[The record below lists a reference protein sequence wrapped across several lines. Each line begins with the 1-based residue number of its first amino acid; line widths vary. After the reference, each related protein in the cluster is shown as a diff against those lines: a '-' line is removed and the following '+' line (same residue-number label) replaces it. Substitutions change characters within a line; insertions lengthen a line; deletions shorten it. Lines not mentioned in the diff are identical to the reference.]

1 MMNLIAALVGH
12 SQEFPLH
19 MFSSTYIGYMATT
32 LDFLLTRFFFTWHYK
47 MQYNTDGERWQQG
60 KI

>member
-19 MFSSTYIGYMATT
+19 MFSSTYIGYLATT
-32 LDFLLTRFFFTWHYK
+32 RDFLLTRFFFFTWHYK
-47 MQYNTDGERWQQG
+47 MQYNTDGER
-60 KI
+60 